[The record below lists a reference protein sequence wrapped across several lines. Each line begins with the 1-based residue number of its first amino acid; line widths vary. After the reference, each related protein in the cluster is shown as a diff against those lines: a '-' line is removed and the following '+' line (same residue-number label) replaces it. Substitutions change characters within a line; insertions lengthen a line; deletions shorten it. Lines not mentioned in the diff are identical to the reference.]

1 MLAFTIYQSWMMW
14 IRMKLCSLVGT
25 SVTRDASSLICLFS
39 QAWCEMLEFGVG
51 YIDSFEHI

>member
-1 MLAFTIYQSWMMW
+1 MMC

-25 SVTRDASSLICLFS
+25 SVAHDASSLIYLVS

-51 YIDSFEHI
+51 YIDSFEHT